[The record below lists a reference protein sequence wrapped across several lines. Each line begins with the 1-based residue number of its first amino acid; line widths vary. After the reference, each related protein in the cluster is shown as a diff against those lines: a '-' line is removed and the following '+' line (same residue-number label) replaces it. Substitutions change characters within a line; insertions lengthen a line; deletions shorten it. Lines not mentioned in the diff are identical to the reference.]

1 MQHTQANLFAREGTL
16 RDSIWAPAVTG
27 ALAVVVGI
35 AALAVGRPLLFP
47 SLGPTMYL
55 QSEAPFHP
63 TARFYNTVVGHFVG
77 FVVASLLVLLLG
89 ATQYP
94 SVFETHVPSP
104 ARVIVA
110 ILALVVTLLLTI
122 LLRAS
127 HPPVAATALL
137 VAFGGFNPTLGD
149 ATTFA
154 AGVLLTALVG
164 EGLRRVRLAQGA
176 THSP

>member
-1 MQHTQANLFAREGTL
+1 MLHTQANLFAREGTL
-16 RDSIWAPAVTG
+16 RDSVWAPIATG
-27 ALAVVVGI
+27 VLAVVLGV

-55 QSEAPFHP
+55 QAEEPFHP
-63 TARFYNTVVGHFVG
+63 TARFYNTVVGHFLG
-77 FVVASLLVLLLG
+77 FVVASLLVLWLG

-94 SVFETHVPSP
+94 SVFETHGPSP
-104 ARVIVA
+104 VRVIVA
-110 ILALVVTLLLTI
+110 IVALIVTLLLAI

-127 HPPVAATALL
+127 HPPAAATALL
-137 VAFGGFNPTLGD
+137 VALGGFNPTLGD
-149 ATTFA
+149 AATFA